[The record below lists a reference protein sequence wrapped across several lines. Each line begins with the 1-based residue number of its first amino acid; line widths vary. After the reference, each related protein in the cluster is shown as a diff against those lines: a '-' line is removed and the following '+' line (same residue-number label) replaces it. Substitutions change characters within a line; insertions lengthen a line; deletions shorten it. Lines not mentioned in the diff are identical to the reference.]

1 MTMMTK
7 RERYTY
13 IISYFQQNVPVA
25 ETELHF
31 SDSFSLLVSVIIS
44 AQSTVKEVN
53 MIALFT

>member
-7 RERYTY
+7 RERYTH

-25 ETELHF
+25 ETELRF